1 MKRWL
6 MGLIGVSTCLLLSA
20 FVLAEDL
27 SDVER
32 DARAL
37 ELYIQDK
44 QDHKDYCPDV
54 EWDQPALDI
63 YKSTL
68 ESHLPEFCKS

>member
-1 MKRWL
+1 MKRRL
-6 MGLIGVSTCLLLSA
+6 MGLAGVSPCLLLSA

-32 DARAL
+32 DDRAL

-44 QDHKDYCPDV
+44 QDHKDHCPDI
-54 EWDQPALDI
+54 EWDQPSLDI

-68 ESHLPEFCKS
+68 ESQLPEGCKQ